1 MNNPNHVSFV
11 LDGKTVNL
19 NFADSKYKPTTTLLQ
34 YLRDLPGHK
43 SVKEGCAEG
52 DCGACTVVMGELKN
66 DKIQYRAYDSCLI
79 FLPAVHGKQI
89 ITAENL
95 GNSENLHP
103 VQQAMHDYDGSQC
116 GFCTPG
122 FVMSIFAL
130 YKQEEKPDKEEITNA
145 LSGNLCRCTG
155 YRPIIEAA
163 ESSIKNRHEDHFCK
177 CEDIIAS
184 LLKKINTKDT
194 IEIITEKQKYFIP
207 FTKKEA
213 LSLRKQFPNA
223 LLIAGSTDIA
233 LRVTKRH
240 EFLPEIIDLSHIREL
255 DCFNINKDKAFIG
268 SNYSLEDLR
277 NSSKSVFPALNNI
290 LNIFG
295 SRQIRNR
302 ACLGGN
308 IGSASPIGDSIP
320 VLMAYDAEVVLESV
334 ETKRTIKLREFITG
348 YRQTQCKPSE
358 IITEIIVPIP
368 KSDILIKSYKV
379 SKRKDLDI
387 STVSACFS
395 LKLNENKVEDIA
407 IFYGGMSAFTKR
419 AVKTEEILKGK
430 TWNRKNIEIAMKYI
444 TEDYKPISDAR
455 AGFKVREIM
464 AANLLMK
471 FWVETN
477 QVYKH

>member
-1 MNNPNHVSFV
+1 MISFV
-11 LDGKTVNL
+11 LDGKIVEID
-19 NFADSKYKPTTTLLQ
+19 FADSKYKPTTTLLQ
-34 YLRDLPGHK
+34 YLRDLTGHK

-52 DCGACTVVMGELKN
+52 DCGACTVVLGELKN
-66 DKIQYRAYDSCLI
+66 DKLQYRAYDSCLI

-95 GNSENLHP
+95 GDSENLHP
-103 VQQAMHDYDGSQC
+103 VQQAIHDYDGSQC

-130 YKQEEKPDKEEITNA
+130 YKQEEKPDKEEIRNA

-163 ESSIKNRHEDHFCK
+163 EYSIKNRHEDNFCK
-177 CEDIIAS
+177 CEDHIAS
-184 LLKKINTKDT
+184 LLKKINAKDT
-194 IEIITEKQKYFIP
+194 IEIITDNQKYFIP
-207 FTKKEA
+207 FTKK
-213 LSLRKQFPNA
+213 NA
-223 LLIAGSTDIA
+223 LLLRNQFPHALLITGSTDVA
-233 LRVTKRH
+233 LRVTKRND
-240 EFLPEIIDLSHIREL
+240 FLPEIIDLSHIREL
-255 DCFNINKDKAFIG
+255 DCFNIKKDKVFIG

-277 NSSKSVFPALNNI
+277 NSSKSVFPALHNI

-348 YRQTQCKPSE
+348 YRQTQCKPNE
-358 IITEIIVPIP
+358 IITKIIVPIP

-395 LKLNENKVEDIA
+395 LKLNKNLVEDIA
-407 IFYGGMSAFTKR
+407 VFYGGMAAFTKR
-419 AVKTEEILKGK
+419 AVKTEKILKAK
-430 TWNRKNIEIAMKYI
+430 IWNRKNIEIAMKYI

-455 AGFKVREIM
+455 AGFKTREIM
-464 AANLLMK
+464 AANLLLK
-471 FWVETN
+471 FWTESNIDQTADN
-477 QVYKH
+477 E

>member
-1 MNNPNHVSFV
+1 MDNFNHISFV
-11 LDGKTVNL
+11 LDGEIVNI
-19 NFADSKYKPTTTLLQ
+19 NFTDSKFKPTTTLLQ
-34 YLRDLPGHK
+34 YLRSLPGHI

-66 DKIQYRAYDSCLI
+66 NKLEYRAYDSCLI

-103 VQQAMHDYDGSQC
+103 VQQAMHDHDGSQC

-130 YKQEEKPDKEEITNA
+130 YKQDEKPNKEEIQNA

-155 YRPIIEAA
+155 YRPIVEAA
-163 ESSIKNRHEDHFCK
+163 EFSINNRHKDHFCK
-177 CEDIIAS
+177 SEERVIS
-184 LLKKINTKDT
+184 LIKTINTNDT
-194 IEIITEKQKYFIP
+194 IDIFTENQKYFLP
-207 FTKKEA
+207 FSKKEA
-213 LSLRKQFPNA
+213 LLLRKKYPNA
-223 LLIAGSTDIA
+223 LLISGSTDVA

-240 EFLPEIIDLSHIREL
+240 ELLPEIIDLSHITEL
-255 DCFNINKDKAFIG
+255 NYFKIENDTALIG
-268 SNYSLEDLR
+268 CNYCLEDLR
-277 NSSKSVFPALNNI
+277 NSSKSVFPALNHI

-348 YRQTQCKPSE
+348 YRQTQCKPDE
-358 IITEIIVPIP
+358 IITEIVTPLPSPDRI
-368 KSDILIKSYKV
+368 IKSYKI

-387 STVSACFS
+387 STVSACFA
-395 LKLNENKVEDIA
+395 LQLNNSSVEDIA
-407 IFYGGMSAFTKR
+407 IFYGGMAAYTKR
-419 AVKTEEILKGK
+419 AIKTEEVLRGK
-430 TWNRKNIEIAMKYI
+430 NWTRQNVEKAMNSI

-455 AGFKVREIM
+455 AGDKTREIM

-471 FWVETN
+471 FWAETTEVN
-477 QVYKH
+477 KH